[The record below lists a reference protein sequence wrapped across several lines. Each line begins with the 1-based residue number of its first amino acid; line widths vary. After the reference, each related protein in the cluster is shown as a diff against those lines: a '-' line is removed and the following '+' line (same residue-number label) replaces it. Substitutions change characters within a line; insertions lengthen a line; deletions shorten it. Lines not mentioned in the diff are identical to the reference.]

1 MFVYCVLLIST
12 FLFFMYDIELCQCTM
27 CNVICTLYGNSKLE
41 KTQIGGVIMIYLS
54 KSPLFNIQIGSRQ
67 LEWYKINRNS
77 ANTAQSFLLGAWD
90 SNGID

>member
-1 MFVYCVLLIST
+1 M
-12 FLFFMYDIELCQCTM
+12 
-27 CNVICTLYGNSKLE
+27 CTLYGNSEFK

-67 LEWYKINRNS
+67 LKWYKINRNS
-77 ANTAQSFLLGAWD
+77 ANTAPSFLLGAWD